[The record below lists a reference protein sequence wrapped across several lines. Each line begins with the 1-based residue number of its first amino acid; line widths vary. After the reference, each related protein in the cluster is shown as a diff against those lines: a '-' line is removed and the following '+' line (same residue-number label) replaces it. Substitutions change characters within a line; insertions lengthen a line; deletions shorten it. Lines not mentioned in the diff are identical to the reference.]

1 MTDAP
6 PAALFAV
13 EMSRVWNE
21 GGNFYYDQGLHIVG
35 RIQGQQ
41 GADEMENGVEEG
53 NFLRLKP
60 GNYRLQ

>member
-21 GGNFYYDQGLHIVG
+21 GGNFY
-35 RIQGQQ
+35 QGQQ
-41 GADEMENGVEEG
+41 GADEMERMEWRRVIS
-53 NFLRLKP
+53 
-60 GNYRLQ
+60 

>member
-21 GGNFYYDQGLHIVG
+21 GENFYYDQGLHIVG

-41 GADEMENGVEEG
+41 GADEMERMEWRRVIS
-53 NFLRLKP
+53 
-60 GNYRLQ
+60 